1 MSPALSQDRI
11 DEITAQYV
19 WAIQSDSGWYHKATD
34 AAKLGDYGKFRRHT
48 GNFINRIAR
57 QQNEKISGV
66 EWAYVLL
73 ELWAGLGCKRED
85 CLKDPGTLQAHYEE
99 LLCVERDKR
108 PTEHHLDRVATNIET
123 ITKENPMTITVN
135 PTAVIETKTV
145 IFGQDAALMS
155 EQELIDAIK
164 RVEGKISSLKEVKTS
179 SKKIAANIKELEKQ
193 LDAIVAVLDARE

>member
-57 QQNEKISGV
+57 QQNENISGV

-85 CLKDPGTLQAHYEE
+85 CFKDPGTLQAHYEE
-99 LLCVERDKR
+99 LLCVECDKR

-123 ITKENPMTITVN
+123 ITKENPMTIATNQNV
-135 PTAVIETKTV
+135 AIETKTI
-145 IFGQDAALMS
+145 IFGMDAANMS
-155 EQELIDAIK
+155 EQQLIDAIK
-164 RVEGKISSLKEVKTS
+164 RVEGDIAKLKEVKTK
-179 SKKIAANIKELEKQ
+179 SKKIAANIAELENNLAQ
-193 LDAIVAVLDARE
+193 IVAVLDAR